1 MGKKEPAST
10 VAVAES
16 LDSIGHCLVVARL
29 CCWLA
34 VKNNIV
40 FFLNF
45 SSLFIYFL
53 NLGRIEKAI
62 WPVLREAS
70 ALPGSESVSRQGAE
84 HMAGGRGSKRGGKYR
99 QSEN

>member
-1 MGKKEPAST
+1 MVDKKEPAST

-29 CCWLA
+29 CCGLA

-45 SSLFIYFL
+45 SFIYLFPK
-53 NLGRIEKAI
+53 LG
-62 WPVLREAS
+62 PD
-70 ALPGSESVSRQGAE
+70 
-84 HMAGGRGSKRGGKYR
+84 
-99 QSEN
+99 

>member
-1 MGKKEPAST
+1 MVDKKEPAST

-29 CCWLA
+29 RCWLA

-40 FFLNF
+40 FFSTF
-45 SSLFIYFL
+45 HLFIYFL